1 MGYETVSGRV
11 GIPTV
16 RREVKAP
23 SKMGR
28 KMVFGR
34 GGIRTARNSMKDMTF
49 PLKDIEIFTPKQK
62 YL

>member
-1 MGYETVSGRV
+1 LPSFKVKLYRV
-11 GIPTV
+11 
-16 RREVKAP
+16 ENESSNKAP